1 MRDVQAQIE
10 RRELRRERRR
20 GAPKEACLHPVQ
32 LRLQWEKEERAARRR
47 FHLQSMSFME
57 KRHEAALEKL
67 LREQLEERAEWRRT
81 LSNI

>member
-1 MRDVQAQIE
+1 MRDTQAQIE

-20 GAPKEACLHPVQ
+20 GAPKEPRLHPEQ
-32 LRLQWEKEERAARRR
+32 LRLQWEKEEKEARKR
-47 FHLQSMSFME
+47 FHLQSGCFME

-67 LREQLEERAEWRRT
+67 LRGQLEERAEWRRT